1 MASEVESSRDSVSR
15 RDFLAVGGLSM
26 VGLTVAE
33 QAAVRRARERSGDR
47 SCILVV
53 LAGGPSQLE
62 TFDPKPDA
70 PREVRGPLKAIST
83 SLPGV
88 HFSECL
94 PRLAELADRL
104 TVIRS
109 LSHDAAPTHET
120 GLQLLQTGRLVSGG
134 TQPASI
140 GAMLSR
146 LLGPRSKT
154 PAYVLLPQRLSHTG
168 VETYRGDGSGFLGA
182 AYEPVIPE
190 MATRRDGADAPRP
203 PLVPFEDQPIAV
215 RDAYGDSSIG
225 RWLLAARQLIEHG
238 VRMVTVNHFTRL
250 DGNVTWDAHAD
261 GGEAPATLFDYRDT
275 IGPQFDRACAAL
287 LDDLRQRGLLEETL
301 VVCAGELGR
310 TPHLNARGGRDH
322 WTNAWSAM
330 LAGGGLPAGAV
341 VGETDAIGGWP
352 ADAPVSLPQLA
363 ATIYHHMKLDTS
375 GELPADWPI
384 TTLCDAKP
392 LFESGLQI
400 GAGRRTTV

>member
-1 MASEVESSRDSVSR
+1 
-15 RDFLAVGGLSM
+15 
-26 VGLTVAE
+26 
-33 QAAVRRARERSGDR
+33 
-47 SCILVV
+47 V

-62 TFDPKPDA
+62 TFDPKPNA
-70 PREVRGPLKAIST
+70 PREVRGPLKAIAT

-94 PRLAELADRL
+94 PRLAERADRV
-104 TVIRS
+104 TVVRS
-109 LSHDAAPTHET
+109 LYHDAAPTHET
-120 GLQLLQTGRLVSGG
+120 GLQLLQTGRLASGG

-146 LLGPRSKT
+146 LLGPRGKT
-154 PAYVLLPQRLSHTG
+154 PAHVLLPERLSHTG
-168 VETYRGDGSGFLGA
+168 VETYRGDGSGFLGET
-182 AYEPVIPE
+182 YEPVIPE
-190 MATRRDGADAPRP
+190 SVTNEDGADASAAARW

-225 RWLLAARQLIEHG
+225 RLLQAARQLVEHG

-261 GGEAPATLFDYRDT
+261 GADAPATLFDYRDT

-287 LDDLRQRGLLEETL
+287 LDDLKQRGLLEETL

-322 WTNAWSAM
+322 WTSAWSAM
-330 LAGGGLPAGAV
+330 LAGCGLPAGAV
-341 VGETDAIGGWP
+341 VGETDSIGAWP
-352 ADAPVSLPQLA
+352 TDSPVSLPQLA

-384 TTLCDAKP
+384 TSLCNAPP
-392 LFESGLQI
+392 LDLR
-400 GAGRRTTV
+400 AR